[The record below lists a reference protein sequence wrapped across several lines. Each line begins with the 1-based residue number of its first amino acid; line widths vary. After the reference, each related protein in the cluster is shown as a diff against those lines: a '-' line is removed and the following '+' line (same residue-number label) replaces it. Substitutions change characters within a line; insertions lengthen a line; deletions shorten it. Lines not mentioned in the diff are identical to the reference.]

1 MEKSAFTVGWIC
13 ALPVEMSVAIG
24 MLDERYDSLP
34 FLQDPRDQNTYV
46 LGRIGGHNVAIACL
60 PKNTIGLVSAA
71 LVAARMRWTFPSL
84 RIGLMVGIGGGAPSE
99 EHDIRLGDVVVSS
112 PTGQSGGVIQYDL
125 GKTLLHGKFE
135 RTGSLN
141 KPPAAIM
148 TAVSAIEAL
157 DPAGQSKFLCHLSEM
172 TTRNPELSRH
182 AVSPGAD
189 KDQLF
194 NVDYDHCTKDP
205 TCEKCSTDH
214 LVVRPQK
221 EEGRPWGGHPVVHYG
236 LIASGNRVI
245 KTGMIREQLRKE
257 LNILCFEMETA
268 GLMDEFPCL
277 VIRGIC
283 DYADSHKHKEW
294 QPYAAATAA
303 AYAKELLLIIAP
315 IDVAKAKEIG
325 TILTDVKVKVDEIST
340 KMNEFVIATQSH
352 WSTQLLDRLS
362 SVNFW
367 EKQKDVFTNAHEG
380 TGTWVLDEPAFKS
393 WLTGHDGVLWCQGIA
408 GAGKTVLTSIIIN
421 HLIKSFE
428 DENVGVAWIY
438 LNYREKDLQSLEN
451 IFASLLRQLIQQ
463 RGGDTEALIT
473 SIGVGWKQGKPN
485 LTAYKNM
492 LQKALQQYS
501 KTFIVIDA
509 LDESQS
515 QTLRRELVCELRS
528 LRPIISLL
536 ITSRPLRNMQNVL
549 GDASQI
555 EIMARSDDV
564 KKYLDSFLKANKNL
578 RKLVDADPKLESVI
592 TKFVTKSDDGMYGAL
607 LSFMRV
613 KTNQQGS
620 SKQNYNST
628 Y

>member
-1 MEKSAFTVGWIC
+1 MEKNAFTVGWIC
-13 ALPVEMSVAIG
+13 ALSVEMSVAIG

-34 FLQDPRDQNTYV
+34 LLQDPRDQNTYV
-46 LGRIGGHNVAIACL
+46 LGRIGGHHVAIACL

-125 GKTLLHGKFE
+125 GKTLLRGEFE

-157 DPAGQSKFLCHLSEM
+157 HRAGQSKFLCHLSEM
-172 TTRNPELSRH
+172 TTRNPELSHH
-182 AVSPGAD
+182 AASPGTD

-205 TCEKCSTDH
+205 TCENCSTDH
-214 LVVRPQK
+214 LVVRPRK
-221 EEGRPWGGHPVVHYG
+221 EGGRPWGGHPVVHYG
-236 LIASGNRVI
+236 LIASGNQVI
-245 KTGMIREQLRKE
+245 KTGMVREQLRKK
-257 LNILCFEMETA
+257 LNILCFEMEAA

-315 IDVAKAKEIG
+315 VDVAKAEEIG

-340 KMNEFVIATQSH
+340 KMNAFVIANPSH
-352 WSTQLLDRLS
+352 WSAQLLDRLS

-367 EKQKDVFTNAHEG
+367 EKQKDVYTNAHEG

-393 WLTGHDGVLWCQGIA
+393 WLTGHDRVLWCQGVA

-421 HLIKSFE
+421 HLIKFFE

-451 IFASLLRQLIQQ
+451 IFASLLRQVIQQ
-463 RGGDTEALIT
+463 SGGDTEALIT

-501 KTFIVIDA
+501 KIFIVIDA

-536 ITSRPLRNMQNVL
+536 ITSRPLRDMQNVL

-555 EIMARSDDV
+555 KIMARSEDV

-592 TKFVTKSDDGMYGAL
+592 TTFVIKSDNGM
-607 LSFMRV
+607 
-613 KTNQQGS
+613 
-620 SKQNYNST
+620 
-628 Y
+628 